1 MMDFWS
7 ALSSCQFGYM
17 KMLQFR
23 EFFGQQTW
31 SDPFSHFSLLKFV
44 GWCCFSHPAWKTILG
59 NIFHTEN
66 WETSPLSVAS
76 IWFHPAFVLI
86 CEVSHSITL
95 GHVWFTASCDHS
107 AVFFSWILPFLPHEV
122 AKRCYMPPRKVLET
136 TETLGLEES
145 STTWLYD
152 QEVTWIMWGWLR
164 ANPVRSTT
172 IIHNQP
178 PQLVRADCT
187 SISNKP

>member
-1 MMDFWS
+1 
-7 ALSSCQFGYM
+7 M

-44 GWCCFSHPAWKTILG
+44 GWCWFSHPAWKTIPG
-59 NIFHTEN
+59 NIFQTEN
-66 WETSPLSVAS
+66 WERSPLTTALLLFDS
-76 IWFHPAFVLI
+76 IPHLYSFVKYHI
-86 CEVSHSITL
+86 VSPWDTFGSQLLATIQL
-95 GHVWFTASCDHS
+95 
-107 AVFFSWILPFLPHEV
+107 FFSWILPFLPHEV

-136 TETLGLEES
+136 TEAPGLEES
-145 STTWLYD
+145 RTTWLYD

>member
-107 AVFFSWILPFLPHEV
+107 AVFFLDLTLPSPWGREALLHAAEEGAGNDGNPGVGRIKHDMIV
-122 AKRCYMPPRKVLET
+122 WSRSYMNHVGMIEGSCK
-136 TETLGLEES
+136 
-145 STTWLYD
+145 
-152 QEVTWIMWGWLR
+152 I
-164 ANPVRSTT
+164 N
-172 IIHNQP
+172 HNHP
-178 PQLVRADCT
+178 
-187 SISNKP
+187 

>member
-7 ALSSCQFGYM
+7 VLSSCQFGYM

-44 GWCCFSHPAWKTILG
+44 GCCCFSHAAWKTILG

-107 AVFFSWILPFLPHEV
+107 AVFFLGSYPSFPMRSRSV
-122 AKRCYMPPRKVLET
+122 ATCRRGRCWKRRKP
-136 TETLGLEES
+136 
-145 STTWLYD
+145 
-152 QEVTWIMWGWLR
+152 WGWK
-164 ANPVRSTT
+164 
-172 IIHNQP
+172 NQA
-178 PQLVRADCT
+178 RHDCMIKKLHE
-187 SISNKP
+187 SCGDDWGQIL